1 MLLREYVSMRRD
13 KDVTIK
19 CLRNWDGIEEGTLK
33 EMEDRG
39 NNKIK

>member
-1 MLLREYVSMRRD
+1 MYQWEE

-39 NNKIK
+39 NKKIK